1 MQKPDTDGAGVPAV
15 AAEDV
20 AKDVAAVAKDVA
32 AVAKDVA
39 AVADATEDEEEGV
52 MEN

>member
-32 AVAKDVA
+32 AVA
-39 AVADATEDEEEGV
+39 DATEDEEEGV

>member
-1 MQKPDTDGAGVPAV
+1 MQKPDTDGARVPAV

-20 AKDVAAVAKDVA
+20 AKDVAAVA
-32 AVAKDVA
+32 
-39 AVADATEDEEEGV
+39 DATEDEEEDV

>member
-20 AKDVAAVAKDVA
+20 TKDVA

-39 AVADATEDEEEGV
+39 AVADATEDDEEGV
-52 MEN
+52 MQN

>member
-20 AKDVAAVAKDVA
+20 AKDVAAVA
-32 AVAKDVA
+32 
-39 AVADATEDEEEGV
+39 AVADATEDEEEEGV